1 MQLKNLVTASFL
13 FFTPVAMLFAQSPVT
28 PDLSGTWKLALEKSK
43 LPKGSTLQSETLIIN
58 CSGPTIQMHYTTD
71 GKAWSQ
77 TYTADGKEK
86 KISENQGG
94 EIFVKAR
101 WKGSIL
107 VIESYARLKLP
118 GESQLSGSELFRY
131 KDLWI
136 LSGDG
141 RTLKVEAD
149 ATNQVSVYDKL
160 PN

>member
-1 MQLKNLVTASFL
+1 
-13 FFTPVAMLFAQSPVT
+13 MLFAQSPVT
-28 PDLSGTWKLALEKSK
+28 PDLSGTWKVNLEKSK

-101 WKGSIL
+101 WKGPHSRRRI
-107 VIESYARLKLP
+107 IRAFEIARAVP
-118 GESQLSGSELFRY
+118 AQWQRAF
-131 KDLWI
+131 
-136 LSGDG
+136 
-141 RTLKVEAD
+141 
-149 ATNQVSVYDKL
+149 
-160 PN
+160 